1 MINIVTEE
9 NLEKEEVIFKLTL
22 EDVDCVLIDNQKLTQ
37 KMKEK
42 GITKKDLFNSY
53 INKSLEIYDWAEILS
68 IDIDCRLDNK
78 NI

>member
-1 MINIVTEE
+1 VTEE